1 MKICVVGSG
10 YVGLVA
16 GACFADVG
24 NTVVCA
30 DIDARKIEMLKRN
43 ELPIYEPGLDEIVIR
58 NQADGRLSFTTDVAA
73 AIRQSKVIF
82 IAVGTPMT
90 DEGAADLKYV
100 EAVAETIG
108 DNLTTFKVIVD
119 KSTVPVGTADLV
131 TRIIASRTTAE
142 FAVVSNPEFLKEG
155 VAVSDFLRPDR
166 VVIGTDDAR
175 AKELM
180 AQLYAPFQRASN
192 RIIFM
197 DARSAEMTKY
207 AANAMLATR
216 ISFMNEIA
224 RLCEETGADAEMVRH
239 GIGSDARIGNKFL
252 YPGVG
257 FGGSCFPK
265 DVRAVIHTAHR
276 KGQRMRIL
284 EAVMEVNEDQKLRI
298 VDRVVEQFGE
308 DLTGRTF
315 GVWGLAFK
323 PETDDMREAPSI
335 TIIKNLLARGAKV
348 RATDRA
354 AFETA
359 HACFGDTIDYVKDE
373 YDVLDGADALIVVTE
388 WKEFR
393 NPDFDR
399 IKELLKQPVIFDGRN
414 LYDPAFMRA
423 QGFTHFSIGRVAPTK
438 PL

>member
-73 AIRQSKVIF
+73 AIRQSKVVF

-100 EAVAETIG
+100 QAVAETIG
-108 DNLTTFKVIVD
+108 DNLTDFKVIVD

-131 TRIIASRTTAE
+131 TRIIAGRTTAE

-239 GIGSDARIGNKFL
+239 GIGSDARIGTKFL

-265 DVRAVIHTAHR
+265 DVRAIMHTARR
-276 KGQRMRIL
+276 KNQRMRIL

-315 GVWGLAFK
+315 GLWGLAFK

-335 TIIKNLLARGAKV
+335 TIINNLLARGAKV

-373 YDVLDGADALIVVTE
+373 YEVLDGADALIIVTE

-423 QGFTHFSIGRVAPTK
+423 QGFIHFSIGRVAPTK

>member
-73 AIRQSKVIF
+73 AIRQSKVVF

-90 DEGAADLKYV
+90 DEGAADLRYV
-100 EAVAETIG
+100 EAVAQTIG

-265 DVRAVIHTAHR
+265 DVRAIMHTARR
-276 KGQRMRIL
+276 KNQRMRIL

-335 TIIKNLLARGAKV
+335 TIINNLLARGAKV

-373 YDVLDGADALIVVTE
+373 YEVLDGADALIIVTE

-423 QGFTHFSIGRVAPTK
+423 QGFIHFSIGRVAPTK

>member
-24 NTVVCA
+24 NTVICA
-30 DIDARKIEMLKRN
+30 DIDARKIDMLQRN
-43 ELPIYEPGLDEIVIR
+43 EIPIYEPGLEELVVR
-58 NQADGRLSFTTDVAA
+58 NQADRRLSFTTDVAA
-73 AIRQSKVIF
+73 AIRASKIIF

-90 DEGAADLKYV
+90 DEGAADLRYV
-100 EAVAETIG
+100 QAVAETIG
-108 DNLTTFKVIVD
+108 DNLTEFKVIVD
-119 KSTVPVGTADLV
+119 KSTVPVGTADMV
-131 TRIIASRTTAE
+131 TRIIAARTNAE

-155 VAVSDFLRPDR
+155 VAVNDFLRPDR
-166 VVIGTDDAR
+166 VVIGTDNAKAR
-175 AKELM
+175 EVM

-192 RIIFM
+192 RILFM

-265 DVRAVIHTAHR
+265 DVRAIIYTAQR
-276 KGQRMRIL
+276 KQRRMRIL
-284 EAVMEVNEDQKLRI
+284 EAVMEVNEDQKLRL
-298 VDRVVEQFGE
+298 VERVVEQFGE

-315 GVWGLAFK
+315 AVWGLAFK

-335 TIIKNLLARGAKV
+335 TIIRELTRRGAAV

-354 AFETA
+354 AFDTA
-359 HACFGDTIDYVKDE
+359 RAYFGDSITYVKDE
-373 YDVLDGADALIVVTE
+373 YEVLSGADALLVVTE

-399 IKELLKQPVIFDGRN
+399 IKELLRQPVVFDGRN
-414 LYDPAFMRA
+414 LYDPAFMRE
-423 QGFTHFSIGRVAPTK
+423 QGFNHISIGRAATTK
-438 PL
+438 P

>member
-30 DIDARKIEMLKRN
+30 DIDARKIEMLKQN

-73 AIRQSKVIF
+73 AIRKSKVIF

-100 EAVAETIG
+100 KAVAETIG
-108 DNLTTFKVIVD
+108 DNLTDFKVIVD
-119 KSTVPVGTADLV
+119 KSTVPVGTADMV
-131 TRIIASRTTAE
+131 TRVIAARTTAE

-155 VAVSDFLRPDR
+155 VAVNDFLRPDR

-192 RIIFM
+192 RILFM

-265 DVRAVIHTAHR
+265 DVRAIIHTAHR
-276 KGQRMRIL
+276 ANQRMRIL
-284 EAVMEVNEDQKLRI
+284 EAVMEVNEDQKLRL
-298 VDRVVEQFGE
+298 VERVVEQFGE

-335 TIIKNLLARGAKV
+335 TIIKQLLARGARV

-354 AFETA
+354 AFENA
-359 HACFGDTIDYVKDE
+359 HAYFGDTIDYVKDE
-373 YDVLDGADALIVVTE
+373 YEVLDGSDALIVVTE

-399 IKELLKQPVIFDGRN
+399 IKGLLKQPVIFDGRN

-423 QGFTHFSIGRVAPTK
+423 QGFIHFSIGRVTPST

>member
-73 AIRQSKVIF
+73 AIRQSKVVF

-90 DEGAADLKYV
+90 EEGAADLKYV
-100 EAVAETIG
+100 QAVAETIG
-108 DNLTTFKVIVD
+108 DNLTDFKVIVD

-131 TRIIASRTTAE
+131 TRIIAGRTKAE

-180 AQLYAPFQRASN
+180 AQIYAPFQRASN

-265 DVRAVIHTAHR
+265 DVRAIIHTARR
-276 KGQRMRIL
+276 KNQRMRIL

-315 GVWGLAFK
+315 GLWGLAFK

-373 YDVLDGADALIVVTE
+373 YEVLDGADALIIVTE

-423 QGFTHFSIGRVAPTK
+423 QGFIHFSIGRVAPIK

>member
-24 NTVVCA
+24 NTVICA
-30 DIDARKIEMLKRN
+30 DIDARKIDMLQRN
-43 ELPIYEPGLDEIVIR
+43 EIPIYEPGLEELVVR
-58 NQADGRLSFTTDVAA
+58 NQADRRLSFTTDVAA
-73 AIRQSKVIF
+73 AIRASKIIF

-90 DEGAADLKYV
+90 DEGAADLRYV
-100 EAVAETIG
+100 QAVAETIG
-108 DNLTTFKVIVD
+108 DNLTEFKVIVD
-119 KSTVPVGTADLV
+119 KSTVPVGTADMV
-131 TRIIASRTTAE
+131 TRIIAARTNAE

-155 VAVSDFLRPDR
+155 VAVNDFLRPDR
-166 VVIGTDDAR
+166 VVIGTDNAKAR
-175 AKELM
+175 EVM

-192 RIIFM
+192 RILFM

-265 DVRAVIHTAHR
+265 DVRAIIYTAQR
-276 KGQRMRIL
+276 KQRRMRIL
-284 EAVMEVNEDQKLRI
+284 EAVMEVNEDQKLRL
-298 VDRVVEQFGE
+298 VERVVEQFGE

-315 GVWGLAFK
+315 AVWGLAIK

-335 TIIKNLLARGAKV
+335 TIIRELTRRGAAV

-354 AFETA
+354 AFDTA
-359 HACFGDTIDYVKDE
+359 RAYFGDSITYVKDE
-373 YDVLDGADALIVVTE
+373 YEVLSGADALLVVTE

-399 IKELLKQPVIFDGRN
+399 IKELLRQPVVFDGRN
-414 LYDPAFMRA
+414 LYDPAFMRE
-423 QGFTHFSIGRVAPTK
+423 QGFNHISIGRAATTK
-438 PL
+438 P